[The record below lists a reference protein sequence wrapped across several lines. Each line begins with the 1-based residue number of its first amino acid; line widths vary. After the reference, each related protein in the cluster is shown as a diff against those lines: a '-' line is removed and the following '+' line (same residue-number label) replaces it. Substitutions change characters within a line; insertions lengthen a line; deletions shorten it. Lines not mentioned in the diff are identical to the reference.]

1 MVERKLDV
9 GQILARLGEILLARR
24 IFTIAAIYGLVILL
38 PLYFAE
44 PMMAKAGRPVNHP
57 ELLYGF
63 VGAAACFQLVYWTIG
78 RDPLRFRPLMP
89 VAVIAKWSFGIP
101 IAILFA
107 NGRVDAM
114 TFALSS
120 IDLAISILF
129 LVAWHVTRAA

>member
-1 MVERKLDV
+1 VTPDAAISV
-9 GQILARLGEILLARR
+9 ARR
-24 IFTIAAIYGLVILL
+24 IFTISAIYGLIILL

-44 PMMAKAGRPVNHP
+44 PMIAKAGRPVNHP

-63 VGAAACFQLVYWTIG
+63 VGAAACFQLAYWTIG

-89 VAVIAKWSFGIP
+89 IAVIAKWSFGIP
-101 IAILFA
+101 VAILFA
-107 NGRVDAM
+107 SGRVDAI

-129 LVAWHVTRAA
+129 LVAWRITRPA

>member
-1 MVERKLDV
+1 MTSEGSIR
-9 GQILARLGEILLARR
+9 AARR
-24 IFTIAAIYGLVILL
+24 IFAIAAIDGMLVLL

-44 PMMAKAGRPVNHP
+44 PMMAKAGRPVTHP

-63 VGAAACFQLVYWTIG
+63 VGAALAFQLVYWTIS

-89 VAVIAKWSFGIP
+89 IAVLAKWGFGIP
-101 IAILFA
+101 VAILFA
-107 NGRVDAM
+107 AGRVDAV

-129 LVAWHVTRAA
+129 LVAWRITRPA

>member
-1 MVERKLDV
+1 VTPDAA
-9 GQILARLGEILLARR
+9 ISAARR
-24 IFTIAAIYGLVILL
+24 IFTIAAIYGAIILL

-44 PMMAKAGRPVNHP
+44 PMMAKAGKPMTHP

-63 VGAAACFQLVYWTIG
+63 VGAALAFQLVYWTIG

-89 VAVIAKWSFGIP
+89 IAVLAKWGFGIP
-101 IAILFA
+101 VAILFA
-107 NGRVDAM
+107 AGRVDAI

-129 LVAWHVTRAA
+129 LVAWRITRPA

>member
-1 MVERKLDV
+1 MTPDKAIRTA
-9 GQILARLGEILLARR
+9 GR
-24 IFTIAAIYGLVILL
+24 IFSGAAIYGALVLL

-44 PMMAKAGRPVNHP
+44 PMMAKAGRPVSHP

-63 VGAAACFQLVYWTIG
+63 VGAALAFQLVYWTIG

-89 VAVIAKWSFGIP
+89 IAVIAKWSFGIP
-101 IAILFA
+101 VAILFA
-107 NGRVDAM
+107 VGRVDAF

-129 LVAWHVTRAA
+129 LLAWRITRPA

>member
-1 MVERKLDV
+1 MTPDKAIRT
-9 GQILARLGEILLARR
+9 ARR
-24 IFTIAAIYGLVILL
+24 IFGAAAIYGLIILL

-44 PMMAKAGRPVNHP
+44 PMMAKAGTPVSRP

-63 VGAAACFQLVYWTIG
+63 VGAALGFQLVYWTIG

-89 VAVIAKWSFGIP
+89 IAVLAKWSFGIP
-101 IAILFA
+101 VAILFA
-107 NGRVDAM
+107 SGRVDSI

>member
-1 MVERKLDV
+1 MTSDWSIR
-9 GQILARLGEILLARR
+9 IARR
-24 IFTIAAIYGLVILL
+24 IFAIAALYGIIVLL

-44 PMMAKAGRPVNHP
+44 PMMAKAGRPVTHP

-63 VGAAACFQLVYWTIG
+63 VGAALAFQLVYWTIG

-89 VAVIAKWSFGIP
+89 IAVIAKWSFGIP
-101 IAILFA
+101 VAILFA
-107 NGRVDAM
+107 GGRVDAL

-129 LVAWHVTRAA
+129 LVAWRITRPA